1 MIDEEIPTKEAK
13 QDCFLATEDLN
24 MVLCYKWGGGL
35 GIGPPYEDVQT
46 QRSRVFEFGQ
56 AREGCHEKKL
66 EVKHKRE
73 EKKREREEQAKEAR
87 KKMKTITY
95 TASAR

>member
-1 MIDEEIPTKEAK
+1 
-13 QDCFLATEDLN
+13 

-46 QRSRVFEFGQ
+46 QRSRACEFGQ

-87 KKMKTITY
+87 KKMKTITN